1 MAHTAESFSARTK
14 IREVGGCLA
23 AAHPDLADEF
33 EDLSNAAYDIPQS
46 QLAGDIRVLL
56 DRVYRLTAGAT
67 EADFPRLGDV
77 KRAAFALSDLEQ
89 LLR

>member
-1 MAHTAESFSARTK
+1 MAHTAESLSAKTK
-14 IREVGGCLA
+14 IHEVGGCLR

-33 EDLSNAAYDIPQS
+33 DDLAFAAYDMPQA
-46 QLAGDIRVLL
+46 QLAGDIKVLL

-67 EADFPRLGDV
+67 EEDFPRLRDV
-77 KRAAFALSDLEQ
+77 KRAVWALQDLEE